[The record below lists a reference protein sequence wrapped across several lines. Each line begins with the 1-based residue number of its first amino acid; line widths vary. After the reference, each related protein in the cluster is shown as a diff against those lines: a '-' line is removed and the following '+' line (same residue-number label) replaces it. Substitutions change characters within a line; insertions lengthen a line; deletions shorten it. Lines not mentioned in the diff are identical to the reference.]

1 MQNQA
6 EQGYEE
12 ENLFQII
19 DEEEKQLANQLDSK
33 NDNHSSHLKNHDQLE
48 PKHLEEFDSQSQRL
62 LDVEIEDETDQR
74 LVDLVADE
82 VHQEVLAVH
91 QKILNEHEDHQPLL
105 EIEAVIEASH
115 KPQSQDMEIEEENHH
130 ELARDGNE
138 EQQHNYEGQFGQ
150 NEEHRRT
157 SEERVLEPR
166 LLELLLNISNLRE
179 IIGTLVVNNEESGNP
194 DPNIRNLSNFNAHI
208 SQALTNVEA
217 NLLNQNGIQE
227 QLNDIRR
234 LLGLPQEIGA
244 GNNSQGRGGAQ
255 QQQPEPAWKRNAKAF
270 ARRIMLRVQD
280 YTKSS
285 QFKLDM
291 IFLMS
296 AMLIVINLHLIPENK
311 LKNGVDLIDW
321 LAYSRYS
328 KVLVWVNV
336 SSAL

>member
-33 NDNHSSHLKNHDQLE
+33 SDNHSSHLKNHDQLE

-105 EIEAVIEASH
+105 EIEAAIEASH

-150 NEEHRRT
+150 NEEHRRE
-157 SEERVLEPR
+157 SEERVLEPH